1 MNTKDY
7 KKIRTPFVFFD
18 ETGSINDATNRYFGL
33 GMVKC
38 MQPYFLDTTI
48 RNIRQKYHFFEE
60 IKWNT
65 ITKVKWA
72 ALRDIIDAIFT
83 TPGIKFSSVIINKD
97 TINFQKEF
105 NNNPYEA
112 YQKFSEYLLTKSIRK
127 DEILVVLADYMTNP
141 SEIHFEVDLKHHINE
156 DQNRLAIA
164 GVHRVDSR
172 GLSLLQVTDLLLG
185 ATVYEYKLRDSLV
198 KGSKYKLK
206 TLQRIREHV
215 GVKVLLESTG
225 SNFRVID
232 YQPTKKGH
240 HPNG

>member
-38 MQPYFLDTTI
+38 MQPYYLDTAI
-48 RNIRQKYHFFEE
+48 RNIRQKYHFYDE

-72 ALRDIIDAIFT
+72 ALSDSIDVIFA
-83 TPGIKFSSVIINKD
+83 TPGIKFSAVIINKD
-97 TINFQKEF
+97 TVDFHEEF
-105 NNNPYEA
+105 NDNPYEA
-112 YQKFSEYLLTKSIRK
+112 YQVFSEFLLTKSLHNS
-127 DEILVVLADYMTNP
+127 EILIVLADYMTTP
-141 SEIHFEVDLKHHINE
+141 PGVHFEVDLKHHINK
-156 DQNRLAIA
+156 QQARLAVA

-185 ATVYEYKLRDSLV
+185 ATMYEYKLKNKLV

-206 TLQRIREHV
+206 TLQKIREHLQIKSLINCSLNTF
-215 GVKVLLESTG
+215 KVL
-225 SNFRVID
+225 N
-232 YQPTKKGH
+232 YQPIKKGH